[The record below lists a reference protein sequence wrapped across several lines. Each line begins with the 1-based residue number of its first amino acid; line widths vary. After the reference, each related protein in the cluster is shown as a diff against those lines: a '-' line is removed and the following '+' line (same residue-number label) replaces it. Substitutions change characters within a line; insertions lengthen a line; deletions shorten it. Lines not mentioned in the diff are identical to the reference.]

1 MFCNDVVTRFSAV
14 SATYGMDMLI
24 DINTDIYPIKANER
38 FTLVLA
44 NTLYRDNRPD
54 PGVYK
59 DYSKEVNPKIWSN
72 YCRKPSWMIMSI
84 VCTEKYSSINI
95 RIMVKCISLDGP

>member
-1 MFCNDVVTRFSAV
+1 MEKLLKRVPLFVFSHHEVTRFAAV

-44 NTLYRDNRPD
+44 NTPYKDNRPD

-59 DYSKEVNPKIWSN
+59 DYSREVYMLFVHSF
-72 YCRKPSWMIMSI
+72 
-84 VCTEKYSSINI
+84 
-95 RIMVKCISLDGP
+95 L